1 MILLNFEYL
10 LFCDEIQCFTQQ
22 ATITVL
28 NYRDLTLL
36 QVAQVNNGN
45 DETIITYYWPSN
57 HRL

>member
-1 MILLNFEYL
+1 MILILLNFEYL

-45 DETIITYYWPSN
+45 DETIITYY
-57 HRL
+57 